1 MPVVHANEEMAQVA
15 PGSYEVECIET
26 GSFYM
31 ENDMYGNP
39 DKVRIKVRV
48 GDDDDAPILDALC
61 NEKLSPKSTLW
72 RWAEAF
78 GLSPE
83 VGGDLDT
90 DEMVGR
96 KALAVIG
103 ERKTE
108 RGTWAR
114 IEDFVPLPKS
124 RSAKAPTK
132 PVGAAE
138 RAEPDDLSDWLRF
151 DPKGE
156 PVADW
161 QAFWATATK
170 YKIKRAAIFKELDVE
185 PADFPGS
192 VDLFELPAVLS
203 KLAVPF

>member
-1 MPVVHANEEMAQVA
+1 MSPVVHANEEMAQVT

-48 GDDDDAPILDALC
+48 DDGTEDGPILDALC

-78 GLSPE
+78 GLEPE

-124 RSAKAPTK
+124 RVKAPTK
-132 PVGAAE
+132 PVEGADG
-138 RAEPDDLSDWLRF
+138 PDFDFLKVNPQGDPEMDWTL
-151 DPKGE
+151 
-156 PVADW
+156 
-161 QAFWATATK
+161 FWKTATK
-170 YKIKRAAIFKELDVE
+170 HKVTKAMVFKEAGTEDLTTLDPFDV
-185 PADFPGS
+185 PAILD
-192 VDLFELPAVLS
+192 
-203 KLAVPF
+203 KLIVPF

>member
-1 MPVVHANEEMAQVA
+1 MSPVVHANEEMAQVT

-48 GDDDDAPILDALC
+48 ETGSDEAPVLDALC

-78 GLSPE
+78 GLEPE

-90 DEMVGR
+90 DEMVGK

-103 ERKTE
+103 ERKNE

-124 RSAKAPTK
+124 RSPKAAPPPVEEDMMAFLKVNEQGDPEVDWTLFWKVCTK
-132 PVGAAE
+132 NKVSKAALIKFFE
-138 RAEPDDLSDWLRF
+138 GKEPKDVDPF
-151 DPKGE
+151 D
-156 PVADW
+156 
-161 QAFWATATK
+161 
-170 YKIKRAAIFKELDVE
+170 
-185 PADFPGS
+185 
-192 VDLFELPAVLS
+192 LPAALDA
-203 KLAVPF
+203 LIVPF